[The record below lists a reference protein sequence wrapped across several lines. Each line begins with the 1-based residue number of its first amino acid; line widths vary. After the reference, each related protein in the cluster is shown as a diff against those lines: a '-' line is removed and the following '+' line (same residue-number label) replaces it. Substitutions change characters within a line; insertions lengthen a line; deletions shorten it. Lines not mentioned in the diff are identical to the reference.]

1 MKHHPSRRRKQRGFT
16 LIELMVALLLGLLVV
31 AAAGSIFL
39 SNRRVYGSTESLNR
53 IQENQRA
60 AFELLARD
68 IREAGG
74 NPCLRFGASKSPVVQ
89 LASFDS
95 GWWGH
100 FAAGIHGDGSGASDS
115 ITLYLANGATYPVVE
130 HKKPGDPIRLG
141 SVAGLVDGQ
150 VLMACN
156 SDEAIVFSVSGISG
170 NTLQH
175 VAGANCGS
183 GFTLKPES
191 GKCGDSVAGPPY
203 CFWGNPAVLP
213 TAAESSNCQSGVGR
227 SPAFVVRPFDVQWT
241 VEANTR
247 GGSSLYRNALG
258 SKDEIAEGIT
268 DMTVGY
274 KVGDASD
281 YKSAGE
287 VEAANAWARVTA
299 VHVVLAFE
307 AARGAM
313 AKGDVQGVDG
323 SALTRTL
330 EDFIVLRNHQEGI
343 Q

>member
-1 MKHHPSRRRKQRGFT
+1 MKQNSFRCREQRGFT

-74 NPCLRFGASKSPVVQ
+74 NPCLRLGASKSPVIQ
-89 LASFDS
+89 LASFDTN
-95 GWWGH
+95 WWGR
-100 FAAGIHGDGSGASDS
+100 FAAGINGSSGTSDA
-115 ITLYLANGATYPVVE
+115 ITLYLANGTEYSVVQ
-130 HKKPGDPIRLG
+130 HKAPGDPITLG
-141 SVAGLVDGQ
+141 SVDGLAAGQ

-170 NTLQH
+170 KTLQH

-183 GFTLKPES
+183 GFTLQPVA
-191 GKCGDSVAGPPY
+191 GKCGDAVAGPPY

-213 TAAESSNCQSGVGR
+213 TAAESGNCQPGVGR
-227 SPAFVVRPFDVQWT
+227 SPAFVVRPFDAQWT

-258 SKDEIAEGIT
+258 SKDEIAEGVT
-268 DMTVGY
+268 GMTIGY
-274 KVGDASD
+274 KVGDASG
-281 YKSAGE
+281 YQSADA
-287 VEAANAWARVTA
+287 VEAGNAWARVTA
-299 VHVVLAFE
+299 VHVVLTFE

-313 AKGDVQGVDG
+313 AAGDVQGVDG
-323 SALTRTL
+323 GTL
-330 EDFIVLRNHQEGI
+330 SRSVEDFIVLRNHQEGI